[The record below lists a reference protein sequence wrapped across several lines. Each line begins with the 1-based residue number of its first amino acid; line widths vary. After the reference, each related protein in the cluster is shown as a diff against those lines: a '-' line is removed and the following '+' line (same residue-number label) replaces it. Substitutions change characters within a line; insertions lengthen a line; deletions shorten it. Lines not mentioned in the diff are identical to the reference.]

1 MIPAMD
7 ADEVNRVITDEVDNI
22 SDRKQKQFVREILKF
37 ERGNLDK
44 DKYEYKQTYKDL
56 IKQYTQEEEA
66 N

>member
-44 DKYEYKQTYKDL
+44 DNYEYKQTYKDL